1 MRTWS
6 VIIADNHPISR
17 YGIRASLEVDADF
30 EVVAH
35 VSTGAACIE
44 ACHNLHP
51 DIVIMDV
58 LMPGLNGIEATR
70 IIHTDYPNILI
81 IGCSA
86 YVHTEVRHEIML
98 AGAVGFI
105 SKETDYA
112 ELPNEIHTIISQ
124 VGQPAVRM
132 RSKYK
137 LTKME
142 FIILV
147 CIVQGK
153 RRLMIAEELGI
164 SINTLNMHCRNLY
177 HKLQVKDAKAAIDIA
192 LQHKLRP

>member
-17 YGIRASLEVDADF
+17 YGIRASLETNADF

-58 LMPGLNGIEATR
+58 LMPGMSGVEATR

-86 YVHTEVRHEIML
+86 YDHTEVRREIML

-112 ELPNEIHTIISQ
+112 ELPNAIHTIIGQ
-124 VGQPAVRM
+124 VGQPAVRL
-132 RSKYK
+132 RAQYK

-147 CIVQGK
+147 CIVEGK
-153 RRLMIAEELGI
+153 RRRIIAEELGI

-177 HKLQVKDAKAAIDIA
+177 RKLQVMDAKAAINVA
-192 LQHKLRP
+192 LQNKLRP